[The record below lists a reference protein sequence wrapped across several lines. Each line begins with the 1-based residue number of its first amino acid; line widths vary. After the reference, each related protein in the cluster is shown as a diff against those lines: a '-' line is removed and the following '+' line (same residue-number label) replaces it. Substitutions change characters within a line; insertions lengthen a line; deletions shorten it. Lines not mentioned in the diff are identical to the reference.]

1 MNLMRQ
7 GAVREPEAIYAR
19 RWAILAVLNLSLV
32 IIVAGNSSLNVALP
46 TFVRALHATS
56 SQLEWIVD
64 AYSLV
69 FAGLV
74 LPMGALGDRFGRK
87 GLLQGGLVLFAA
99 AALAGSMATAPWQLI
114 AARAVMGVGGAMIM
128 PATLSIVANVFP
140 PRERARAIAIWAGFA
155 GAGVSIGP
163 PLSGFLLDHFW
174 FGSVFLIN
182 VPIIAVA
189 LAAGAVLV
197 PTSRDPQ
204 HRALDVTGSA
214 LSMLGFS
221 VLLYGIIQ
229 APDRGWTDPVI
240 LTAFAGAVVLLGA
253 FVGWERRTDN
263 PMLPIEEF
271 ADRRFSAG
279 AACIALTFFAM
290 FGLFFISTQYLQFV
304 LGYSPLR
311 AGLAIL
317 PMAVMMLVTAPRSA
331 GLAERLGRNRVMATG
346 LVIIACG
353 MLVMSTLQPA
363 SSYLGVAVAL
373 VLFGTGMG
381 LTTAPATGAIM
392 EAMPLAKAGVG
403 SAVNDTTREV
413 GGSLGVAV
421 LGSLLATGYRS
432 RLSSHLVGLPHAVVS
447 AARQSVGAAVAVSH
461 RVPAPAGHQLASA
474 SRHAF
479 TDGMSVVFL
488 VGAGVALMTALLEL
502 RAMPGRSERAAQL
515 ARMDEA
521 TAGTRAPTALTASD
535 GAGG

>member
-1 MNLMRQ
+1 MRT
-7 GAVREPEAIYAR
+7 VRDPDTVYSR
-19 RWAILAVLNLSLV
+19 RWYILGVLNLSLV

-204 HRALDVTGSA
+204 HRALDVVGSL
-214 LSMLGFS
+214 LSMAGFS
-221 VLLYGIIQ
+221 LLLYGIIQ
-229 APDRGWTDPVI
+229 APDRGWSDRI
-240 LTAFAGAVVLLGA
+240 IIASFVVAALL
-253 FVGWERRTDN
+253 
-263 PMLPIEEF
+263 L
-271 ADRRFSAG
+271 
-279 AACIALTFFAM
+279 LTFVAWE
-290 FGLFFISTQYLQFV
+290 T
-304 LGYSPLR
+304 
-311 AGLAIL
+311 
-317 PMAVMMLVTAPRSA
+317 RSA
-331 GLAERLGRNRVMATG
+331 PPR
-346 LVIIACG
+346 
-353 MLVMSTLQPA
+353 P
-363 SSYLGVAVAL
+363 
-373 VLFGTGMG
+373 
-381 LTTAPATGAIM
+381 
-392 EAMPLAKAGVG
+392 
-403 SAVNDTTREV
+403 
-413 GGSLGVAV
+413 
-421 LGSLLATGYRS
+421 
-432 RLSSHLVGLPHAVVS
+432 
-447 AARQSVGAAVAVSH
+447 
-461 RVPAPAGHQLASA
+461 
-474 SRHAF
+474 
-479 TDGMSVVFL
+479 
-488 VGAGVALMTALLEL
+488 
-502 RAMPGRSERAAQL
+502 
-515 ARMDEA
+515 
-521 TAGTRAPTALTASD
+521 
-535 GAGG
+535 